1 MYFYKNAPLTP
12 PPPHIQCINVS
23 IYSIDECFVLVK
35 KMLLTGAMMV
45 VAPGSTS
52 QLLIAIL
59 IVLFFMLCVFKLVRC
74 VLFLVSFFSVCLSV
88 CLSL

>member
-45 VAPGSTS
+45 VAPGSTA
-52 QLLIAIL
+52 QLLIAII

-74 VLFLVSFFSVCLSV
+74 AVTFSLYGTVFLC
-88 CLSL
+88 